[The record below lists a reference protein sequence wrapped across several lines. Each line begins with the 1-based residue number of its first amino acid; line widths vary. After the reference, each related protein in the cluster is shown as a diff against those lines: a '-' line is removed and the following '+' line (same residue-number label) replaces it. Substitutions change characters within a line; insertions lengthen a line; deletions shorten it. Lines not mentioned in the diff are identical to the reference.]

1 MHPFCPSSSFP
12 SAAASTKSLQEAAR
26 PSPKKRTSSR
36 LRATDPPLSPGLP
49 PPTRQPKKSGNSA
62 TPERAVP
69 GKATGHLAAAISTST
84 SPHKQVA
91 THLLTTLS
99 SPHVDKHLAAVG
111 DFITPAVIKALNAHH
126 AVPTETSVELPPDTS
141 TASHQLAQEPES
153 SVPPPRDPSTASIKE
168 ALTSFL
174 QSSDGITRPL
184 IEILEGIHAHAE
196 AKLCEQSIRLKF
208 KPDEEVNGKVQAAL
222 QFALRSREP
231 RKPLIAAATDAT
243 TEDAARAAKAA
254 ADVDEAGDVSRSS
267 SDASASAVSLDT
279 QSRASKRLA
288 GGAYNEQDDSD
299 SGGDSGGDANDGPWQ
314 SDEETQPLPKKQ
326 RYLKCTTQC
335 ALKSTFCNP

>member
-26 PSPKKRTSSR
+26 PSPKKRSSSR

-49 PPTRQPKKSGNSA
+49 PPTRQPKKSGKSA

-126 AVPTETSVELPPDTS
+126 AVPTETSVEPPPDTED
-141 TASHQLAQEPES
+141 AAC
-153 SVPPPRDPSTASIKE
+153 A
-168 ALTSFL
+168 
-174 QSSDGITRPL
+174 
-184 IEILEGIHAHAE
+184 
-196 AKLCEQSIRLKF
+196 AKDATTE
-208 KPDEEVNGKVQAAL
+208 DAA
-222 QFALRSREP
+222 R
-231 RKPLIAAATDAT
+231 AAKAAADATDAT

-267 SDASASAVSLDT
+267 SDASASAVSLNT

>member
-26 PSPKKRTSSR
+26 PSPTQRSSAR

-49 PPTRQPKKSGNSA
+49 PPTRQPKKLGKSA

-126 AVPTETSVELPPDTS
+126 AVPTETSVEPPPDTED
-141 TASHQLAQEPES
+141 AAC
-153 SVPPPRDPSTASIKE
+153 A
-168 ALTSFL
+168 
-174 QSSDGITRPL
+174 
-184 IEILEGIHAHAE
+184 
-196 AKLCEQSIRLKF
+196 AK
-208 KPDEEVNGKVQAAL
+208 
-222 QFALRSREP
+222 
-231 RKPLIAAATDAT
+231 DAT

-267 SDASASAVSLDT
+267 SDASASAVSLNT